1 MRKRHQKRRKN
12 RKQHN
17 AFIKNAAKKRVHGM
31 NRLQRAPHC
40 MAGLRGDGEP
50 SMEDGFG
57 AVGMNFSQIIP
68 NRPAC
73 YSGGYR
79 INAVCREVYA
89 ARHG

>member
-1 MRKRHQKRRKN
+1 
-12 RKQHN
+12 
-17 AFIKNAAKKRVHGM
+17 
-31 NRLQRAPHC
+31 